1 MEKEAIV
8 IFFGKKSL
16 EEKEE
21 MVYETTDVYS
31 CIDDNCNGWM
41 RKDYAT
47 DDLLCPICG
56 NQTVHELR
64 ELPKI

>member
-1 MEKEAIV
+1 MV

-16 EEKEE
+16 EEKEQ
-21 MVYETTDVYS
+21 MVYETTDVYACS
-31 CIDDNCNGWM
+31 DEHCKGWM

-56 NQTVHELR
+56 NETNHELR